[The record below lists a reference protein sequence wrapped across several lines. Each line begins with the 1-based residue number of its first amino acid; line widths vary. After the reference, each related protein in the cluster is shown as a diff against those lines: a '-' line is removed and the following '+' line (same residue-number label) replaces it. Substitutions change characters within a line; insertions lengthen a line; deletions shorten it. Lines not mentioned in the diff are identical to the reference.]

1 MIRKLKILIAHKI
14 RDMAREANPKT
25 RERMRGQ
32 LVALQVALRM
42 AQLDRMAKRVA
53 A

>member
-32 LVALQVALRM
+32 LVALQMSLAI
-42 AQLDRMAKRVA
+42 AKQNRADKRA